1 MTIRVLIADDQAMV
15 REGLRLILDLQP
27 DLEVVAE
34 AGDGQAA
41 LRAVAEH
48 RPDVVLMDIR
58 MPVMDGLQ
66 ATERL
71 LRGGRPGPRVL
82 ILTTFGE
89 DEYLYAA
96 MRAGASG
103 FLLKDSPRSALL
115 HAVRTVAEQQLAG
128 LEQRC
133 STAVADAQAAAEEG
147 QQVDRAQVL
156 AVALSAEGYAA
167 SASAI
172 SGGGQLCQLHCP
184 VAHVAAEFPQL
195 CEAETAVI
203 GRLVG
208 THVQRLA
215 TIAHGDGICTTHIPG
230 RLTLRGGNKAT
241 PARPVPAG
249 RAVHSTPSRGGT
261 PSSLSRGQAGAS
273 TAATPS
279 IDRERTPA

>member
-1 MTIRVLIADDQAMV
+1 MTIRVLLADDQAMV

-58 MPVMDGLQ
+58 MPVLDGLQ

-82 ILTTFGE
+82 MLTTFGE

-115 HAVRTVAEQQLAG
+115 HAVRTVAEGAALLDPALTRRLIEDWVRRPPPGAGIPDALRSLTPRELDVFGALARG
-128 LEQRC
+128 R
-133 STAVADAQAAAEEG
+133 SNAEIAT
-147 QQVDRAQVL
+147 DL
-156 AVALSAEGYAA
+156 MLSETTVK
-167 SASAI
+167 S
-172 SGGGQLCQLHCP
+172 H
-184 VAHVAAEFPQL
+184 VAHLLAKLGLRDRVQ
-195 CEAETAVI
+195 AVVL
-203 GRLVG
+203 GYESGLV
-208 THVQRLA
+208 R
-215 TIAHGDGICTTHIPG
+215 PG
-230 RLTLRGGNKAT
+230 
-241 PARPVPAG
+241 
-249 RAVHSTPSRGGT
+249 STG
-261 PSSLSRGQAGAS
+261 
-273 TAATPS
+273 
-279 IDRERTPA
+279 